1 MSDKINIE
9 QELRKRS
16 RLYSEEEK
24 EAYINLWRE
33 SKLSRNKFCSQE
45 GLSVS
50 TFWGWI
56 ERRLPVHQKY
66 KSNSVTKKNWIPVK
80 LSNALPSQIN
90 VAIEIIL
97 PNGIRIKSSQH
108 TSVSM
113 LTTLVQGLS

>member
-1 MSDKINIE
+1 MSNKINIE
-9 QELRKRS
+9 PELRKRC
-16 RLYSEEEK
+16 RFYSEEEK
-24 EAYINLWRE
+24 ESYISLWRE
-33 SKLSRNKFCSQE
+33 SKLSKNKFCLQE

-56 ERRLPVHQKY
+56 ERQLPVTQKS
-66 KSNSVTKKNWIPVK
+66 KTSAVIKKNWIPVK
-80 LSNALPSQIN
+80 LSNASPSQAS

-108 TSVSM
+108 TSIAM